1 MFAILW
7 PKRQAG
13 YPRRTSAST
22 SNRSTVT
29 LSPTTSLHQ
38 RRPPELYAWYGAV
51 HRRSTSQSVRVKL
64 DSSVGFR
71 EPYWVARGGR
81 TPEKW
86 KQMKV
91 QIIPIAL
98 GFCQCYVLRAD
109 GVIAVDA
116 GAPNKGSRFAR
127 AMERA
132 AIPPEEVRLIV
143 LTHGHW
149 DHVGSAGRL
158 GQMTG
163 AKLALHER
171 EIGWLEQGLTP
182 LPPGI
187 TPGGRFFIRALK
199 LFMPLI
205 KVPPTKVDIALR
217 DDGLSLTDYGI
228 PGRVLYTPGHSSGS
242 VSILLDS
249 GEAFVGDLAM
259 NRFPL
264 RLSPGLPVLAEDSSA
279 VIRSW
284 RMLLEQGA
292 TTVYPAHGKPFPA
305 EVIRSAIGA

>member
-1 MFAILW
+1 
-7 PKRQAG
+7 
-13 YPRRTSAST
+13 
-22 SNRSTVT
+22 
-29 LSPTTSLHQ
+29 
-38 RRPPELYAWYGAV
+38 
-51 HRRSTSQSVRVKL
+51 
-64 DSSVGFR
+64 
-71 EPYWVARGGR
+71 
-81 TPEKW
+81 
-86 KQMKV
+86 MKV
-91 QIIPIAL
+91 DIIPIPL

-116 GAPNKGSRFAR
+116 GAPNKGKHFAR
-127 AMERA
+127 ALERA
-132 AIPPEEVRLIV
+132 AIPPEHVRLIV

-149 DHVGSAGRL
+149 DHVGSAAQL
-158 GQMTG
+158 KQMTG

-171 EIGWLEQGLTP
+171 EVGWLEEGLTP

-187 TPGGRFFIRALK
+187 TSWGRFFIRLHK
-199 LFMPLI
+199 LFIPLI
-205 KVPPTKVDIALR
+205 KITPTKVDMVLQ
-217 DDGLSLTDYGI
+217 DSGLSLHDFGI

-264 RLSPGLPVLAEDSSA
+264 RLSPGLPILAEDGRA

-292 TTVYPAHGKPFPA
+292 TIVYPAHGGPFRA
-305 EVIRSAIGA
+305 DVIRNAIAESTWPAARSNG